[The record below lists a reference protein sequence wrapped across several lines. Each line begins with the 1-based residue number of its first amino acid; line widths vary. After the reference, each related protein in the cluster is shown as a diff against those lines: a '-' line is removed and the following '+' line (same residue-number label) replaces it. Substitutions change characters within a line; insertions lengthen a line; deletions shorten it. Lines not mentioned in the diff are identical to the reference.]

1 MDAVK
6 SAEKHLKAALTI
18 INATQTNETLNTHK
32 RVAPN
37 AHSQQQIRFHSTKKK
52 RKQKERVSKLSEEEL
67 FSCRNELHRTEIT
80 VCGLWLKEND
90 TQNGQTLQWI
100 QCDNCN
106 MWFHQSCAEASM
118 QQTIAEDFCCK
129 YCMSTSSN

>member
-37 AHSQQQIRFHSTKKK
+37 AHSQQQIRFHSTKKNH
-52 RKQKERVSKLSEEEL
+52 KQKERECLKPNEEEL
-67 FSCRNELHRTEIT
+67 FSCPVTSCTEQ
-80 VCGLWLKEND
+80 K
-90 TQNGQTLQWI
+90 
-100 QCDNCN
+100 
-106 MWFHQSCAEASM
+106 
-118 QQTIAEDFCCK
+118 
-129 YCMSTSSN
+129 